1 MKNTRTFKDEDTRRI
16 KAELKSNGKMKL
28 WIARDQ
34 YNDAY
39 GRGSVTL
46 HLYKP
51 SLSIY
56 GRWVDDTVDG
66 FMCILSKGDFPEVT
80 FENSPQEVELKLVK

>member
-1 MKNTRTFKDEDTRRI
+1 
-16 KAELKSNGKMKL
+16 MKL

-39 GRGSVTL
+39 GRGCLTL

-51 SLSIY
+51 SLNRC
-56 GRWVDDTVDG
+56 GRWVDNTTYG
-66 FMCILSKGDFPEVT
+66 FECVLSKEEFPEVT
-80 FENSPQEVELKLVK
+80 FENSPQQVEIILVKKEV

>member
-1 MKNTRTFKDEDTRRI
+1 
-16 KAELKSNGKMKL
+16 MKL

-39 GRGSVTL
+39 GRGCLTL

-51 SLSIY
+51 SLSKY
-56 GRWVDDTVDG
+56 GRWEDDTAYG
-66 FMCILSKGDFPEVT
+66 FMCVLSKDNFPEVT
-80 FENSPQEVELKLVK
+80 FENSPQLVEIKLAKED

>member
-1 MKNTRTFKDEDTRRI
+1 ME
-16 KAELKSNGKMKL
+16 L

-39 GRGSVTL
+39 GRGTLTL

-51 SLSIY
+51 SLNKC
-56 GRWVDDTVDG
+56 GRWEDNTAYG
-66 FMCILSKGDFPEVT
+66 FVCVLSKEEFQEVT
-80 FENSPQEVELKLVK
+80 FENSPQMVEIKLIK